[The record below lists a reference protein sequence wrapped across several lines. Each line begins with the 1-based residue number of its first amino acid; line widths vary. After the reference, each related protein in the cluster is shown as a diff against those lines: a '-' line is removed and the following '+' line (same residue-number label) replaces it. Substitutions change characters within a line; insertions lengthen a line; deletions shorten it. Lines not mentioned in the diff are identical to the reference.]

1 MHQHPSPCSLL
12 HTVSPLSS
20 WSIPSFHSHPLH
32 IQGFVGSPTT
42 LYSNLSPLIHHHFL
56 FLSHLPHWLP
66 PSLCCLVQ
74 LLSPNLTIHGMYSI
88 HPTSATSATFK
99 SQSLP
104 LTSSVSINIPCL
116 FTYLVLSYKTK
127 SSNCC
132 AIYVL
137 SRIYPQFFGHLAIPW
152 SCPVSA
158 SDHHLATRI
167 VQSISLP
174 PWDNSLSAHCACSHL
189 WLTMTALSH

>member
-1 MHQHPSPCSLL
+1 MCQHLSPHSLL
-12 HTVSPLSS
+12 HTISPLSS
-20 WSIPSFHSHPLH
+20 WSVLSFHSHPLH
-32 IQGFVGSPTT
+32 IQGFIGSPTT
-42 LYSNLSPLIHHHFL
+42 LYSNLSPLVHHHFL
-56 FLSHLPHWLP
+56 FFLSLHHLM
-66 PSLCCLVQ
+66 Q
-74 LLSPNLTIHGMYSI
+74 LLSLNPTIHSMYSI
-88 HPTSATSATFK
+88 HPASATSTTFK

-104 LTSSVSINIPCL
+104 LTSSVSINVSCL

-127 SSNCC
+127 PSNCC

-152 SCPVSA
+152 SHPVSA

-167 VQSISLP
+167 VQSTLP
-174 PWDNSLSAHCACSHL
+174 PWDNALSARCACSHL

>member
-1 MHQHPSPCSLL
+1 MCQHLSPHSLL
-12 HTVSPLSS
+12 CTVSLLSS
-20 WSIPSFHSHPLH
+20 WSVPSFHSHPLH

-42 LYSNLSPLIHHHFL
+42 LYSNLSPLIHRHFL
-56 FLSHLPHWLP
+56 FLSHLPHQLP
-66 PSLCCLVQ
+66 LPLHHLV
-74 LLSPNLTIHGMYSI
+74 LSPNLTIHSMYSI
-88 HPTSATSATFK
+88 HPISATSATFK

-104 LTSSVSINIPCL
+104 LTLLVSINVPCL

-127 SSNCC
+127 PSNCC

-137 SRIYPQFFGHLAIPW
+137 SRMYPQFFGCLAIPW

-158 SDHHLATRI
+158 SDHHLVTKI

-174 PWDNSLSAHCACSHL
+174 PWDNTLSVLCACSHL
-189 WLTMTALSH
+189 